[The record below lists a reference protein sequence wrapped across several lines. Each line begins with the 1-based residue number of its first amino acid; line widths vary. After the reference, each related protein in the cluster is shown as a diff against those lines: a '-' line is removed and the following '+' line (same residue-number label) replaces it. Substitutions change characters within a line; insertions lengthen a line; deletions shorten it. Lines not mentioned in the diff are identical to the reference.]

1 MKLRLATA
9 PVVRAE
15 GPVLT
20 RGLRRYLYLTAT
32 ITGAAIMIVEILG
45 AKMLSPYV
53 GTSHFVWTAQIA
65 VTLVALACGY
75 YLGGR
80 LVDRSLRLGRLYGAI
95 VAAGLYLAL
104 TVQLTRP
111 VAYASLD
118 FSLPVGSLV
127 SSVVLF
133 FVPLALL
140 AMVCPYCVRMLTESV
155 SGVGSN
161 VGRLTALSTLGSV
174 VGTLLIGYGLIPH
187 LPNSITMSVTAL
199 VLVGVGVGY
208 FLGWGQ
214 RRRQRLASVA
224 WAAVGVG
231 LAVWGQRAEQ
241 FQREGVVELFR
252 GNSNYG
258 LLQVLQVEDTPRR
271 YFVNDYLTQNT
282 YDTNLHQSA
291 SMFTWLL
298 HGLARAYTPQLREVL
313 CIGLGI
319 GIVPRQFAE
328 EGVRVDVVEINPAVV
343 PVACRYFDLD
353 PSRMNILIADGRYVL
368 NRTTNR
374 YDAVVLDAFLG
385 DSSPSHLMT
394 REAFQAIRR
403 VLRPDGTLVINTF
416 AELDPGRDFFAA
428 SLAKTL
434 AAVFPSVRIHS
445 AGGGNTLFVASLRTN
460 LTMVHQPDLQRVHPS
475 CRWEVERAY
484 AGLRETDP
492 ARGRVL
498 TDDYNPVE
506 FYDAANRE
514 RTRRLLA
521 QAMRTF

>member
-1 MKLRLATA
+1 M
-9 PVVRAE
+9 VVRAA
-15 GPVLT
+15 GSGLT

-65 VTLVALACGY
+65 VTLVALAAGY

-80 LVDRSLRLGRLYGAI
+80 LVDRSLHLGRLYRAI
-95 VAAGLYLAL
+95 VVAGLYLAL
-104 TVQLTRP
+104 TVRATRP

-118 FSLPVGSLV
+118 FSLPVGSLL

-140 AMVCPYCVRMLTESV
+140 AMVCPFCVRVLTESV

-161 VGRLTALSTLGSV
+161 VGRLTALSTLGSF
-174 VGTLLIGYGLIPH
+174 VGTLLIGYVLIPY
-187 LPNSITMSVTAL
+187 LPNSVTMSATAL
-199 VLVGVGVGY
+199 ALVAVGGGY
-208 FLGWGQ
+208 WLGWG
-214 RRRQRLASVA
+214 RGARQRVA
-224 WAAVGVG
+224 VAAWVAAAVG
-231 LAVWGQRAEQ
+231 LAVWGQQAER

-252 GNSNYG
+252 ANSNYG
-258 LLQVLQVEDTPRR
+258 LLQVLHVKDTPRR
-271 YFVNDYLTQNT
+271 YYVNDYLTQNT
-282 YDTNLHQSA
+282 YDTNLHQSV

-298 HGLARAYTPQLREVL
+298 YGLAKAYTPALNDVL
-313 CIGLGI
+313 CIGLGV
-319 GIVPRQFAE
+319 GIVPRQFAQD
-328 EGVRVDVVEINPAVV
+328 GVRVDVVEINPAVV

-353 PSRMNILIADGRYVL
+353 PRRMNIIIADGRYVL

-394 REAFQAIRR
+394 REAFEAIRR
-403 VLRPDGTLVINTF
+403 VLRPHGTVVINTF
-416 AELDPGRDFFAA
+416 AELEPGRDFFAA

-445 AGGGNTLFVASLRTN
+445 SGGGNTLFVASPRTN
-460 LTMVHQPDLQRVHPS
+460 LAMVHEPDLEQVHPS
-475 CRWEVERAY
+475 CRWEVEQAY
-484 AGLRETDP
+484 SGLRETDP
-492 ARGRVL
+492 NHGRVL

-514 RTRRLLA
+514 RTRRYLA
-521 QAMRTF
+521 QAMRQF

>member
-1 MKLRLATA
+1 M
-9 PVVRAE
+9 VRAE
-15 GPVLT
+15 GPALT

-45 AKMLSPYV
+45 AKMLSPHV

-75 YLGGR
+75 YVGGR
-80 LVDRSLRLGRLYGAI
+80 LVDRSLRLGRLYGAL
-95 VAAGLYLAL
+95 VVAGLYLAL
-104 TVQLTRP
+104 TIRITQP

-118 FSLPVGSLV
+118 FSLPVGTLI
-127 SSVVLF
+127 SSTVLF

-140 AMVCPYCVRMLTESV
+140 AMVCPYCVRVLTESV

-161 VGRLTALSTLGSV
+161 VGRLTALSTLGSFA
-174 VGTLLIGYGLIPH
+174 GTLLIGYVLIPH

-199 VLVGVGVGY
+199 VLVAVGIGY
-208 FLGWGQ
+208 FVGWGQ
-214 RRRQRLASVA
+214 RRHRLASAV
-224 WAAVGVG
+224 WAAATLG
-231 LAVWGQRAEQ
+231 LAAWGQQADR

-258 LLQVLQVEDTPRR
+258 LMQVLQVKDTPRR

-282 YDTNLHQSA
+282 YDTNLQQSA

-328 EGVRVDVVEINPAVV
+328 EGVRVDAVEINPAVV
-343 PVACRYFDLD
+343 PLACRYFDLD
-353 PSRMNILIADGRYVL
+353 PHKMNIILGDGRYVL

-374 YDAVVLDAFLG
+374 YDAVLLDAFLG
-385 DSSPSHLMT
+385 DSSPAHLMT

-416 AELDPGRDFFAA
+416 AELEPGRDFFAA

-445 AGGGNTLFVASLRTN
+445 AGGGNTLFVASPRTN
-460 LTMVHQPDLQRVHPS
+460 LTMVHQPDLERVHPS

-492 ARGRVL
+492 ARGRIL